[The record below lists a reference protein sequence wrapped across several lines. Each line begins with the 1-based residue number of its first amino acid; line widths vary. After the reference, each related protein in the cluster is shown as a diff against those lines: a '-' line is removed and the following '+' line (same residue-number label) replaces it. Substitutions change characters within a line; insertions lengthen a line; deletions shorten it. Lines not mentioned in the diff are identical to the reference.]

1 MAVVAAAFLCFGSDA
16 SAQKTTKLF
25 NGKDLSGW
33 NFVVDKNSVPA
44 EQVYSVKD
52 GVINI
57 TGQPFGYMY
66 TKEKYGDYK
75 LHVEYRWPNGKEKA
89 NNPFPNGIECNL
101 MLDNAGDFVLL
112 GGSDLTEYQNKPGQ
126 PRPSFPKIQKANQD
140 SEKPAG
146 EWNEANIF
154 VKNGVIT
161 VYINGVYQNTGT
173 NKVKEGYIGLQ
184 SEGKEVQFRNV
195 TITPW

>member
-1 MAVVAAAFLCFGSDA
+1 MPAISSCSAVRIWLNTRIS
-16 SAQKTTKLF
+16 
-25 NGKDLSGW
+25 
-33 NFVVDKNSVPA
+33 
-44 EQVYSVKD
+44 
-52 GVINI
+52 
-57 TGQPFGYMY
+57 
-66 TKEKYGDYK
+66 
-75 LHVEYRWPNGKEKA
+75 
-89 NNPFPNGIECNL
+89 
-101 MLDNAGDFVLL
+101 
-112 GGSDLTEYQNKPGQ
+112 Q

>member
-1 MAVVAAAFLCFGSDA
+1 
-16 SAQKTTKLF
+16 
-25 NGKDLSGW
+25 
-33 NFVVDKNSVPA
+33 
-44 EQVYSVKD
+44 
-52 GVINI
+52 
-57 TGQPFGYMY
+57 
-66 TKEKYGDYK
+66 
-75 LHVEYRWPNGKEKA
+75 
-89 NNPFPNGIECNL
+89 

-112 GGSDLTEYQNKPGQ
+112 GGADLTEYQNKPGQ

>member
-1 MAVVAAAFLCFGSDA
+1 MSFVFALKSMAECAERA
-16 SAQKTTKLF
+16 
-25 NGKDLSGW
+25 
-33 NFVVDKNSVPA
+33 VP
-44 EQVYSVKD
+44 
-52 GVINI
+52 
-57 TGQPFGYMY
+57 
-66 TKEKYGDYK
+66 
-75 LHVEYRWPNGKEKA
+75 
-89 NNPFPNGIECNL
+89 
-101 MLDNAGDFVLL
+101 
-112 GGSDLTEYQNKPGQ
+112 
-126 PRPSFPKIQKANQD
+126 
-140 SEKPAG
+140 G